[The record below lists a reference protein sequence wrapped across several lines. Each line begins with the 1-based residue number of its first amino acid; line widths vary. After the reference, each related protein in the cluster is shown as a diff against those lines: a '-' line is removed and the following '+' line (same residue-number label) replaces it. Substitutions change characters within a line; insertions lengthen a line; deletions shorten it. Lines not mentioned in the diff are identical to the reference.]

1 MATQSPVRN
10 QLRQLVESLGLK
22 MGDDGT
28 VDGLT
33 PEKAGELLKGVE
45 SEIDKGL
52 AMPRVDQSGSSLDD
66 EIDARVRQETDVAP
80 LTERNRNTAARNDL
94 DTRRIKG
101 EIETNELGERL
112 GLLKGYREGL
122 VGETSKH
129 QLALKGTDK
138 EMLGMQHAHEQAM
151 AAGRNDQIGR
161 LIDQQGTRNVMDM
174 ITRLGVG
181 AALLFG

>member
-45 SEIDKGL
+45 SQIDEGL
-52 AMPRVDQSGSSLDD
+52 AMPRIDQDGPSRDTVLDGRIR
-66 EIDARVRQETDVAP
+66 EQTEVVP
-80 LTERNRNTAARNDL
+80 LEEANEVKRGDNALDL
-94 DTRRIKG
+94 RRRKG
-101 EIETNELGERL
+101 EVETNELGERL
-112 GLLKGYREGL
+112 GLLKGYRQGL

>member
-52 AMPRVDQSGSSLDD
+52 EMPRVDQNAADLDA
-66 EIDARVRQETDVAP
+66 EINSRVRQETDVAP
-80 LTERNRNTAARNDL
+80 LVERNRNTAARNDL
-94 DTRRIKG
+94 DIRRGKG
-101 EIETNELGERL
+101 AIETNELGERL
-112 GLLKGYREGL
+112 DLLKGYRQGL